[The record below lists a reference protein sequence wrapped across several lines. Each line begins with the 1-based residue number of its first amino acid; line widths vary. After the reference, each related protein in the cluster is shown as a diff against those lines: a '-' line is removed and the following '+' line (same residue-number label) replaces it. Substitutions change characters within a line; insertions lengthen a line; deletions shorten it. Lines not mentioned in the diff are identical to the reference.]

1 MNLYL
6 VGSVF
11 GETNVLRWSGM
22 APRLKRRNF
31 MLKNISYGKCLSFL
45 KSQPRLVAQR
55 GAVQDSIRPAI
66 TISRMTGAGGH
77 RVAARL
83 AEYLQTHVPGH
94 RAWTVFDRN
103 LIDKVLED
111 HHLDKR
117 FADFVTESHKSMLI
131 DSVEEWM
138 GLHPSSWTLVQRT
151 NATILQLAKMGN
163 VILVGRGAT
172 VITSKL
178 KNVFHARLV
187 GSLEK
192 RIEYGQRLYGLD
204 RKASLN
210 FIKKRD
216 EGRKRYL
223 KDNFD
228 ADVDNPLLYHVI
240 INTDLVQY
248 DEAARLIGDEVIRR
262 FKLDSHVNAVKGRTA
277 SLTHRS

>member
-1 MNLYL
+1 MWHNIGLEKCISFIKSESHPK
-6 VGSVF
+6 GKS
-11 GETNVLRWSGM
+11 SS
-22 APRLKRRNF
+22 AP
-31 MLKNISYGKCLSFL
+31 
-45 KSQPRLVAQR
+45 A
-55 GAVQDSIRPAI
+55 SIRPAI

-77 RVAARL
+77 TVASIL
-83 AEYLQTHVPGH
+83 ADYLQMHVPAHDG
-94 RAWTVFDRN
+94 WTVFDQS
-103 LIDKVLED
+103 LVEKVLED
-111 HHLDKR
+111 HHINTR
-117 FADFVTESHKSMLI
+117 FAGFMEESHKSMLI

-138 GLHPSSWTLVQRT
+138 GLHPSSWTLVQQT

-172 VITSKL
+172 VICSML
-178 KNVFHARLV
+178 NNVFHVRLV

-192 RIEYGQRLYGLD
+192 RIEYGQQLYNLD
-204 RKASLN
+204 RKAALN

-228 ADVDNPLLYHVI
+228 VDVDDPLLYHVI

-262 FKLDSHVNAVKGRTA
+262 FKLDSHVRAVG
-277 SLTHRS
+277 SENLLVHG